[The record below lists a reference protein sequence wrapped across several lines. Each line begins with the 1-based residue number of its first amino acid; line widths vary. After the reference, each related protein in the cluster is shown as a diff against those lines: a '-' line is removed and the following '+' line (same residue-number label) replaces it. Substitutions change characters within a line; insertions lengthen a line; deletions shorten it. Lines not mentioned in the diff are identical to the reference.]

1 MSIRYTI
8 IDKIA
13 TIRVCCTK
21 ILPAVYGESLSYMEQ
36 IAKLAYKVNETITA
50 VNGLNENIDALNDA
64 VIEFGE
70 RLSDVEG
77 EISGFEEAVNQRF
90 NELETS
96 INASVDAKL
105 AEVDKTIDEVKAE
118 QAQFEA
124 DVTNRIN
131 TLEHTLTTIIND
143 ELAYL
148 NQLYASLAEDL
159 RRYIE
164 EKVEEAISD
173 IPDLTTIYVIDPTNG
188 KLEKVQDAINH
199 MFYFEL
205 VEALTIDEYNRLELT
220 VDELNDLMVDSI
232 PRGFTIKEW
241 ITKAKLYLV
250 KQLDIARVEFLAYPH
265 SAVWDYLAGK
275 KVWHD
280 RNVDVNQMLIQIAG
294 GYSCGEL
301 DNMDI
306 TMGDIADADIS
317 CIDFVIKANM
327 LLA

>member
-1 MSIRYTI
+1 MSVRYTI

-21 ILPAVYGESLSYMEQ
+21 ILPAVYGESLSYMEA
-36 IAKLAYKVNETITA
+36 IAKLAYKVNETINA
-50 VNGLNENIDALNDA
+50 VNGLNDNVDVLNDA
-64 VIEFGE
+64 VIELNN
-70 RLSDVEG
+70 RLTTVEG
-77 EISGFEEAVNQRF
+77 EIEGFEQSVNQRF
-90 NELETS
+90 NELETR

-105 AEVDKTIDEVKAE
+105 AEVDKTISAVQSE
-118 QAQFEA
+118 QERFEH

-131 TLEHTLTTIIND
+131 NLEQTLTSIIND

-148 NQLYASLAEDL
+148 NQRYATLAEDL
-159 RRYIE
+159 RKYVE

-173 IPDLTTIYVIDPTNG
+173 IPDLTTIYVIDPTTG
-188 KLEKVQDAINH
+188 TLAKVQDAINNI
-199 MFYFEL
+199 FYFEL
-205 VEALTIDEYNRLELT
+205 DEALTIDEYNRLQLT
-220 VDELNDLMVDSI
+220 VNELNDLMVDSI

-241 ITKAKLYLV
+241 LTRAKYLLV

-280 RNVDVNQMLIQIAG
+280 RNVDINQMLIQIAG

-301 DNMDI
+301 NNLSI
-306 TMGDIADADIS
+306 TMQDIEDAEIS
-317 CIDFVIKANM
+317 CINYVLNANAV
-327 LLA
+327 L